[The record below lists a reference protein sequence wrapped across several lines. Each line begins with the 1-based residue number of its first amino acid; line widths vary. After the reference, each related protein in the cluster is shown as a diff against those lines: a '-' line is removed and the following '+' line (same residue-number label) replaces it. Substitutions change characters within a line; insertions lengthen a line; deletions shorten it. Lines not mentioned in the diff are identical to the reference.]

1 MSSRWDE
8 KEITEVSFPGEI
20 NLQQRKRKKL
30 PMTNSVR
37 VELKKPSIENKLERS
52 NETVNVYSVKVPA

>member
-20 NLQQRKRKKL
+20 NLQQEK
-30 PMTNSVR
+30 
-37 VELKKPSIENKLERS
+37 ER
-52 NETVNVYSVKVPA
+52 NYQ